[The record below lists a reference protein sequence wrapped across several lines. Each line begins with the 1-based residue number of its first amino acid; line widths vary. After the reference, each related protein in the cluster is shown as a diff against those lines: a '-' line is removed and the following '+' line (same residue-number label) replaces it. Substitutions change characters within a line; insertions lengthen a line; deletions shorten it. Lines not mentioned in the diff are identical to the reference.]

1 MSGPPTCEGIGG
13 LIGAALLGD
22 AIASVGVV
30 GIASVAP
37 AVVEV
42 LGFRP
47 LFFFSIGPDE
57 GVVAVVALVVGVE
70 VEGREA
76 IEANCTGA

>member
-1 MSGPPTCEGIGG
+1 M
-13 LIGAALLGD
+13 
-22 AIASVGVV
+22 
-30 GIASVAP
+30 AP

-76 IEANCTGA
+76 IEADCTGA